1 MLLHHMIDI
10 DYIDTNINLVGND
23 SVRNIMIPTNQPSA
37 ASGKGRLSALWFVSG
52 LVALASLGPEAPSRP
67 VLPQS
72 STCST
77 RSGLGHCFRHSSPF
91 LLLSIPPSFISFF
104 QHPNP

>member
-23 SVRNIMIPTNQPSA
+23 SERNIMIPTNQLSA

-52 LVALASLGPEAPSRP
+52 LVALSSLGARGAKPTGAAAMLDLFDKVGPWPLLPVFTGLRLAVRP
-67 VLPQS
+67 H
-72 STCST
+72 
-77 RSGLGHCFRHSSPF
+77 RNHCLFTKA
-91 LLLSIPPSFISFF
+91 
-104 QHPNP
+104 